1 MATGTDTE
9 RTETLM
15 TTSEQPEDSAEPR
28 YGMRDPARD
37 AGDGRPLAEDI
48 SLPVSVTPNYNTAM
62 PDGWSWRNT
71 STSQPN
77 AATFHI
83 NHSDVTRA
91 FADVLTAAD
100 SPPEAPFVVSKDIP
114 VVIIDSLDQYWCGE
128 SRNALPLHGLRV
140 PIAAD
145 TVEEAKRKLAADLAA
160 QVRLLLLLSRGGTTL
175 APELQANFLMLTEVL
190 TAREQ

>member
-1 MATGTDTE
+1 
-9 RTETLM
+9 M
-15 TTSEQPEDSAEPR
+15 TTPEPQEDAVEPR
-28 YGMRDPARD
+28 YGLRDLANED
-37 AGDGRPLAEDI
+37 GDGRPLAEDI
-48 SLPVSVTPNYNTAM
+48 SLPVSVSPNYNTAL
-62 PDGWSWRNT
+62 PEEWGWTRT

-91 FADVLTAAD
+91 FAGVLTAED
-100 SPPEAPFVVSKDIP
+100 SPPEAPFVVSRDIP

-128 SRNALPLHGLRV
+128 SRHALPLNGLRV

-145 TVEEAKRKLAADLAA
+145 TIAEAKRKLAADLAA

-190 TAREQ
+190 SPREQ

>member
-1 MATGTDTE
+1 
-9 RTETLM
+9 M
-15 TTSEQPEDSAEPR
+15 TTPEPQEEAVEPR
-28 YGMRDPARD
+28 YGLRDLTND
-37 AGDGRPLAEDI
+37 DSDGRTLAEDI
-48 SLPVSVTPNYNTAM
+48 SLPVSVTPNHNTAS
-62 PDGWSWRNT
+62 PEAWGWSRT

-100 SPPEAPFVVSKDIP
+100 SPPEAPFVVSRDIP

-128 SRNALPLHGLRV
+128 SRHALPLNGLRV

-145 TVEEAKRKLAADLAA
+145 TVAEAKRKLAADLAA

-175 APELQANFLMLTEVL
+175 APELQDNFLRLTEVL
-190 TAREQ
+190 SPREQ

>member
-1 MATGTDTE
+1 
-9 RTETLM
+9 M
-15 TTSEQPEDSAEPR
+15 TTPDQTGEPAGQR
-28 YGMRDPARD
+28 FGLRD
-37 AGDGRPLAEDI
+37 ANDPVGEGRPLGEDI
-48 SLPVSVTPNYNTAM
+48 SLPVDVIPNANTAL
-62 PDGWSWRNT
+62 PEDWTWRST

-114 VVIIDSLDQYWCGE
+114 IIIIDSLDQYWAGE

-140 PIAAD
+140 PVAAD
-145 TVEEAKRKLAADLAA
+145 TVAEAKRKLAADLAA
-160 QVRLLLLLSRGGTTL
+160 QVRLLLMLSRGGTTL

-190 TAREQ
+190 EARS